1 MSNDGNQTKPLIGQK
16 IGPVSGNETE
26 VATEAEPVLRAELQ
40 AQVASL
46 PDKPGVYLMRDQAGK
61 IIYVGKAIN
70 LKNRVRS
77 YFQLRGLSPKT
88 AALVARIVSF
98 ETIVTA
104 SEIEALILE
113 CNLIKKH
120 RPHYNISL
128 RDDKTYPFIK
138 VTLNEEY
145 PRVFATRRLEKDG
158 ARYYGPYAGAGAM
171 HETISLLKKLFPL
184 RSCRVL
190 DSRRPCLEYH
200 INRCLAPCAGL
211 VDPAAYQEMV
221 KTVCL
226 FLEGRS
232 AEVEKDL
239 KQRMLAASEAMKFEQ
254 AARLRDQLAA
264 VRQVMEKQNI
274 VTGAGDQDV
283 LGLARQGRQSCV
295 QVFFVRSGKMIGRDH
310 FMLSGG
316 EDDETGEILT
326 AFVKQ
331 YYSASSF
338 IPREILLPVS
348 LPENDLLTAWL
359 SERKSGPVHL
369 LTPQRGSKRELIQL
383 AAENAAE
390 VLRQRCERDAARLGK
405 RTLGL
410 QELAD
415 RLSLPVP
422 PRRIECFDISHIQGA
437 ETVASMVV
445 FTDGEPDKSEYRRF
459 KLKTVEGSPDDF
471 ASMQEV
477 TLRRYREA
485 AEPLPDLI
493 VIDGGKGQLSSAL
506 EVIRG
511 VGLAEIPVIGL
522 AKEFEHIF
530 RENISEPLILPR
542 HSEALRMI
550 QQIRDEAHRFAVSYH
565 RKLRAKRNLVSV
577 LDHVPGI
584 GAKRR
589 QALWKHFSAIDRIRS
604 ASVEELSAA
613 PGMNRPAAE
622 AVWRFFR
629 AEFTRKP

>member
-1 MSNDGNQTKPLIGQK
+1 MNKGEDH
-16 IGPVSGNETE
+16 NEYQ
-26 VATEAEPVLRAELQ
+26 AAKAELT
-40 AQVASL
+40 AQVALL

-61 IIYVGKAIN
+61 IIYVGKAVN

-77 YFQLRGLSPKT
+77 YFQQRGLSAKT
-88 AALVARIVSF
+88 EALVARIASF

-104 SEIEALILE
+104 TEMEALILE

-120 RPHYNISL
+120 RPRYNISL

-138 VTLNEEY
+138 VTLNEAF
-145 PRVFATRRLEKDG
+145 PRVYATRRLEKDG
-158 ARYYGPYAGAGAM
+158 AKYYGPYASAGAM

-184 RSCRVL
+184 RSCR
-190 DSRRPCLEYH
+190 SMEAQRPCLEYH
-200 INRCLAPCAGL
+200 IKRCLAPCAGL
-211 VDPAAYQEMV
+211 VDQESYLAMV
-221 KTVCL
+221 RTVCL

-232 AEVEKDL
+232 ADVEKDL
-239 KQRMLAASEAMKFEQ
+239 KRRMLAASEELKFEL
-254 AARLRDQLAA
+254 AGRLRDQLAA

-283 LGLARQGRQSCV
+283 LGLARLGGQSCV
-295 QVFFVRSGKMIGRDH
+295 QVFFVRSGKMVGRDR

-316 EDDETGEILT
+316 DNETDGDILA

-331 YYSASSF
+331 YYHEAAF
-338 IPREILLPVS
+338 IAREILTPVV
-348 LPENDLLTAWL
+348 LPESELLASWL
-359 SERKSGPVHL
+359 SERKGGAVHL
-369 LTPQRGSKRELIQL
+369 LTPQRGSKRDLVQL
-383 AAENAAE
+383 AADNAVE
-390 VLRQRCERDAARLGK
+390 YLRQRNERDAVKHGK
-405 RTLGL
+405 STAAME
-410 QELAD
+410 ELAQ
-415 RLSLPVP
+415 RLSLARLPK
-422 PRRIECFDISHIQGA
+422 RIECFDISHIQGA

-445 FTDGEPDKSEYRRF
+445 FTGGEPDKAEYRRF
-459 KLKTVEGSPDDF
+459 KLRTVEGSPDDF

-511 VGLAEIPVIGL
+511 VGLSEIPVIGL

-542 HSEALRMI
+542 HSEALRLI
-550 QQIRDEAHRFAVSYH
+550 QQIRDEAHRFAVTYH

-577 LDHVPGI
+577 LDHIKGI

-589 QALWKHFSAIDRIRS
+589 QALWKHFGALEKMRA
-604 ASVEELSAA
+604 ASVEDLAAA
-613 PGMNRPAAE
+613 PGMNVTAAT
-622 AVWRFFR
+622 AVWQFFHVQ
-629 AEFTRKP
+629 EK

>member
-1 MSNDGNQTKPLIGQK
+1 MNKDEDH
-16 IGPVSGNETE
+16 NEYQ
-26 VATEAEPVLRAELQ
+26 AAKAELT
-40 AQVASL
+40 AQVALL

-61 IIYVGKAIN
+61 IIYVGKAVN

-77 YFQLRGLSPKT
+77 YFQQRGLSAKT
-88 AALVARIVSF
+88 EALVARIASF

-104 SEIEALILE
+104 TEMEALILE

-120 RPHYNISL
+120 RPRYNISL

-138 VTLNEEY
+138 VTLNEAF
-145 PRVFATRRLEKDG
+145 PRVYATRRLEKDG
-158 ARYYGPYAGAGAM
+158 AKYYGPYASAGAM
-171 HETISLLKKLFPL
+171 HETIALLKKLFPL
-184 RSCRVL
+184 RSCR
-190 DSRRPCLEYH
+190 SMEAQRPCLEYH
-200 INRCLAPCAGL
+200 IKRCLAPCAGL
-211 VDPAAYQEMV
+211 VDQESYLAMV
-221 KTVCL
+221 RTVCL

-232 AEVEKDL
+232 ADVEKDL
-239 KQRMLAASEAMKFEQ
+239 KRRMLAASEDLKFEL
-254 AARLRDQLAA
+254 AGRLRDQLAA

-283 LGLARQGRQSCV
+283 LGLARLGSQSCV
-295 QVFFVRSGKMIGRDH
+295 QVFFIRSGKMVGRDR

-316 EDDETGEILT
+316 DNETDGDILA

-331 YYSASSF
+331 YYHEAAF
-338 IPREILLPVS
+338 IAREILTPVV
-348 LPENDLLTAWL
+348 LPESELLASWL
-359 SERKSGPVHL
+359 SERKGGAVHL
-369 LTPQRGSKRELIQL
+369 LTPQRGSKRDLVQL
-383 AAENAAE
+383 AADNAVE
-390 VLRQRCERDAARLGK
+390 YLRQRNERDAVKHGK
-405 RTLGL
+405 STAAME
-410 QELAD
+410 ELAQ
-415 RLSLPVP
+415 RLSLARLPK
-422 PRRIECFDISHIQGA
+422 RIECFDISHIQGA

-445 FTDGEPDKSEYRRF
+445 FTGGEPDKAEYRRF
-459 KLKTVEGSPDDF
+459 KLRTVEGSPDDF

-511 VGLAEIPVIGL
+511 VGLSDIPVIGL

-542 HSEALRMI
+542 HSEALRLI
-550 QQIRDEAHRFAVSYH
+550 QQIRDEAHRFAVTYH

-577 LDHVPGI
+577 LDHIKGI

-589 QALWKHFSAIDRIRS
+589 QALWKHFGALEKMRA
-604 ASVEELSAA
+604 ASVEDLAAA
-613 PGMNRPAAE
+613 PGMNVTAAT
-622 AVWRFFR
+622 AVWQFFH
-629 AEFTRKP
+629 AQEK

>member
-1 MSNDGNQTKPLIGQK
+1 MNKDEDH
-16 IGPVSGNETE
+16 NEYQ
-26 VATEAEPVLRAELQ
+26 AAKAELT
-40 AQVASL
+40 AQVALL

-61 IIYVGKAIN
+61 IIYVGKAVN

-77 YFQLRGLSPKT
+77 YFQQRGLSAKT
-88 AALVARIVSF
+88 EALVARIASF

-104 SEIEALILE
+104 TEMEALILE

-120 RPHYNISL
+120 RPRYNISL

-138 VTLNEEY
+138 VTLNEAF
-145 PRVFATRRLEKDG
+145 PRVYATRRLEKDG
-158 ARYYGPYAGAGAM
+158 AKYYGPYASAGAM
-171 HETISLLKKLFPL
+171 HETIALLKKLFPL
-184 RSCRVL
+184 RSCR
-190 DSRRPCLEYH
+190 SMEAQRPCLEYH
-200 INRCLAPCAGL
+200 IKRCLAPCAGL
-211 VDPAAYQEMV
+211 VDQESYLAMV
-221 KTVCL
+221 RTVCL

-232 AEVEKDL
+232 ADVEKDL
-239 KQRMLAASEAMKFEQ
+239 KRRMLAASEDLKFEL
-254 AARLRDQLAA
+254 AGRLRDQLAA

-283 LGLARQGRQSCV
+283 LGLARLGGQSCV
-295 QVFFVRSGKMIGRDH
+295 QVFFVRSGKMVGRDR

-316 EDDETGEILT
+316 DNETDGDILA

-331 YYSASSF
+331 YYHEAAF
-338 IPREILLPVS
+338 IAREILTPVV
-348 LPENDLLTAWL
+348 LPESELLASWL
-359 SERKSGPVHL
+359 SERKGGAVHL
-369 LTPQRGSKRELIQL
+369 LTPQRGSKRDLVQL
-383 AAENAAE
+383 AADNAVE
-390 VLRQRCERDAARLGK
+390 YLRQRNERDAVKHGK
-405 RTLGL
+405 STAAME
-410 QELAD
+410 ELAQ
-415 RLSLPVP
+415 RLSLARLPK
-422 PRRIECFDISHIQGA
+422 RIECFDISHIQGA

-445 FTDGEPDKSEYRRF
+445 FTGGEPDKAEYRRF
-459 KLKTVEGSPDDF
+459 KLRTVEGSPDDF

-511 VGLAEIPVIGL
+511 VGLSDIPVIGL

-542 HSEALRMI
+542 HSEALRLI
-550 QQIRDEAHRFAVSYH
+550 QQIRDEAHRFAVTYH

-577 LDHVPGI
+577 LDHIKGI

-589 QALWKHFSAIDRIRS
+589 QALWKHFGALEKMRA
-604 ASVEELSAA
+604 ASVEDLAAA
-613 PGMNRPAAE
+613 PGMNVTAAT
-622 AVWRFFR
+622 AVWQFFHVQ
-629 AEFTRKP
+629 EK

>member
-1 MSNDGNQTKPLIGQK
+1 MNKDEDH
-16 IGPVSGNETE
+16 NEYQ
-26 VATEAEPVLRAELQ
+26 AAKAELT
-40 AQVASL
+40 AQVALL

-61 IIYVGKAIN
+61 IIYVGKAVN

-77 YFQLRGLSPKT
+77 YFQQRGLSAKT
-88 AALVARIVSF
+88 EALMARIASF

-104 SEIEALILE
+104 TEMEALILE

-120 RPHYNISL
+120 RPRYNISL

-138 VTLNEEY
+138 VTLNEAF
-145 PRVFATRRLEKDG
+145 PRVYATRRLEKDG
-158 ARYYGPYAGAGAM
+158 AKYYGPYASAGAM

-184 RSCRVL
+184 RSCRSM
-190 DSRRPCLEYH
+190 DAQRPCLEYH
-200 INRCLAPCAGL
+200 IKRCLAPCAGL
-211 VDPAAYQEMV
+211 VDQESYLAMV
-221 KTVCL
+221 RTVCL

-232 AEVEKDL
+232 ADVEKDL
-239 KQRMLAASEAMKFEQ
+239 KRRMLAASEELKFEL
-254 AARLRDQLAA
+254 AGRLRDQLAA

-283 LGLARQGRQSCV
+283 LGLARLGCQSCV
-295 QVFFVRSGKMIGRDH
+295 QVFFVRSGKMVGRDR

-316 EDDETGEILT
+316 DNETDGDILA

-331 YYSASSF
+331 YYHEAAF
-338 IPREILLPVS
+338 IAREILTPVV
-348 LPENDLLTAWL
+348 LPESELLASWL
-359 SERKSGPVHL
+359 SERKGGAVHL
-369 LTPQRGSKRELIQL
+369 LTPQRGSKRDLVQL
-383 AAENAAE
+383 AADNAVE
-390 VLRQRCERDAARLGK
+390 YLRQRNERDAVKHGK
-405 RTLGL
+405 STAAME
-410 QELAD
+410 ELAQ
-415 RLSLPVP
+415 RLSLARLPK
-422 PRRIECFDISHIQGA
+422 RIECFDISHIQGA

-445 FTDGEPDKSEYRRF
+445 FTGGEPDKAEYRRF
-459 KLKTVEGSPDDF
+459 KLRTVEGSPDDF

-511 VGLAEIPVIGL
+511 VGLSDIPVIGL

-542 HSEALRMI
+542 HSEALRLI
-550 QQIRDEAHRFAVSYH
+550 QQIRDEAHRFAVTYH

-577 LDHVPGI
+577 LDHIKGI

-589 QALWKHFSAIDRIRS
+589 QALWKHFGALEKMRA
-604 ASVEELSAA
+604 ASVEDLAAA
-613 PGMNRPAAE
+613 PGMNVTAAT
-622 AVWRFFR
+622 AVWQFFHVQ
-629 AEFTRKP
+629 EK

>member
-1 MSNDGNQTKPLIGQK
+1 MNKGEDR
-16 IGPVSGNETE
+16 NEYQ
-26 VATEAEPVLRAELQ
+26 AAKAELT
-40 AQVASL
+40 AQVALL

-61 IIYVGKAIN
+61 IIYVGKAVN

-77 YFQLRGLSPKT
+77 YFQQRGLSAKT
-88 AALVARIVSF
+88 EALVARIASF

-104 SEIEALILE
+104 TEMEALILE

-120 RPHYNISL
+120 RPRYNISL

-138 VTLNEEY
+138 VTLNEAF
-145 PRVFATRRLEKDG
+145 PRVYATRRLEKDG
-158 ARYYGPYAGAGAM
+158 AKYYGPYASAGAM
-171 HETISLLKKLFPL
+171 HETIALLKKLFPL
-184 RSCRVL
+184 RSCR
-190 DSRRPCLEYH
+190 SMEAQRPCLEYH
-200 INRCLAPCAGL
+200 IKRCLAPCAGL
-211 VDPAAYQEMV
+211 VDQESYLAMV
-221 KTVCL
+221 RTVCL

-232 AEVEKDL
+232 ADVEKDL
-239 KQRMLAASEAMKFEQ
+239 KRRMLAASEDLKFEL
-254 AARLRDQLAA
+254 AGRLRDQLAA

-283 LGLARQGRQSCV
+283 LGLARLGGQSCV
-295 QVFFVRSGKMIGRDH
+295 QVFFVRSGKMVGRDR

-316 EDDETGEILT
+316 DNETDGDILA

-331 YYSASSF
+331 YYHEAAF
-338 IPREILLPVS
+338 IAREILTPVV
-348 LPENDLLTAWL
+348 LPESELLASWL
-359 SERKSGPVHL
+359 SERKGGAVHL
-369 LTPQRGSKRELIQL
+369 LTPQRGSKRDLVQL
-383 AAENAAE
+383 AADNAVE
-390 VLRQRCERDAARLGK
+390 YLRQRNERDAVKHGK
-405 RTLGL
+405 STAAME
-410 QELAD
+410 ELAQ
-415 RLSLPVP
+415 RLSLARLPK
-422 PRRIECFDISHIQGA
+422 RIECFDISHIQGA

-445 FTDGEPDKSEYRRF
+445 FTGGEPDKAEYRRF
-459 KLKTVEGSPDDF
+459 KLRTVEGSPDDF

-511 VGLAEIPVIGL
+511 VGLSDIPVIGL

-542 HSEALRMI
+542 HSEALRLI
-550 QQIRDEAHRFAVSYH
+550 QQIRDEAHRFAVTYH

-577 LDHVPGI
+577 LDHIKGI

-589 QALWKHFSAIDRIRS
+589 QALWKHFGALEKMRA
-604 ASVEELSAA
+604 ASVEDLAAA
-613 PGMNRPAAE
+613 PGMNVTAAT
-622 AVWRFFR
+622 AVWQFFHVQ
-629 AEFTRKP
+629 EK

>member
-1 MSNDGNQTKPLIGQK
+1 MNKDEDH
-16 IGPVSGNETE
+16 NEYQ
-26 VATEAEPVLRAELQ
+26 AAKAELT
-40 AQVASL
+40 AQVALL

-61 IIYVGKAIN
+61 IIYVGKAVN

-77 YFQLRGLSPKT
+77 YFQQRGLSAKT
-88 AALVARIVSF
+88 EALVARIASF

-104 SEIEALILE
+104 TEMEALILE

-120 RPHYNISL
+120 RPRYNISL

-138 VTLNEEY
+138 VTLNEAF
-145 PRVFATRRLEKDG
+145 PRVYATRRLEKDG
-158 ARYYGPYAGAGAM
+158 AKYYGPYASAGAM
-171 HETISLLKKLFPL
+171 HETIALLKKLFPL
-184 RSCRVL
+184 RSCR
-190 DSRRPCLEYH
+190 SMEAQRPCLEYH
-200 INRCLAPCAGL
+200 IKRCLAPCAGL
-211 VDPAAYQEMV
+211 VDQESYLAMV
-221 KTVCL
+221 RTVCL

-232 AEVEKDL
+232 ADVEKDL
-239 KQRMLAASEAMKFEQ
+239 KRRMLAASEELKFEL
-254 AARLRDQLAA
+254 AGRLRDQLAA

-283 LGLARQGRQSCV
+283 LGLARLGGQSCV
-295 QVFFVRSGKMIGRDH
+295 QVFFVRSGKMVGRDR

-316 EDDETGEILT
+316 DNETDGDILA

-331 YYSASSF
+331 YYHEAAF
-338 IPREILLPVS
+338 IAREILTPVV
-348 LPENDLLTAWL
+348 LPESELLASWL
-359 SERKSGPVHL
+359 SERKGGAVHL
-369 LTPQRGSKRELIQL
+369 LTPQRGSKRDLVQL
-383 AAENAAE
+383 AADNAVE
-390 VLRQRCERDAARLGK
+390 YLRQRNERDAVKHGK
-405 RTLGL
+405 STAAME
-410 QELAD
+410 ELAQ
-415 RLSLPVP
+415 RLSLARLPK
-422 PRRIECFDISHIQGA
+422 RIECFDISHIQGA

-445 FTDGEPDKSEYRRF
+445 FTGGEPDKAEYRRF
-459 KLKTVEGSPDDF
+459 KLRTVEGSPDDF

-511 VGLAEIPVIGL
+511 VGLSDIPVIGL

-542 HSEALRMI
+542 HSEALRLI
-550 QQIRDEAHRFAVSYH
+550 QQIRDEAHRFAVTYH

-577 LDHVPGI
+577 LDHIKGI

-589 QALWKHFSAIDRIRS
+589 QALWKHFGALEKMRA
-604 ASVEELSAA
+604 ASVEDLAAA
-613 PGMNRPAAE
+613 PGMNVTAAT
-622 AVWRFFR
+622 AVWQFFHVQ
-629 AEFTRKP
+629 EK

>member
-1 MSNDGNQTKPLIGQK
+1 MNKDEDH
-16 IGPVSGNETE
+16 NEYQ
-26 VATEAEPVLRAELQ
+26 AAKAELT
-40 AQVASL
+40 AQVALL

-61 IIYVGKAIN
+61 IIYVGKAVN

-77 YFQLRGLSPKT
+77 YFQQRGLSAKT
-88 AALVARIVSF
+88 EALVARIASF

-104 SEIEALILE
+104 TEMEALILE

-120 RPHYNISL
+120 RPRYNISL

-138 VTLNEEY
+138 VTLNEAF
-145 PRVFATRRLEKDG
+145 PRVYATRRLEKDG
-158 ARYYGPYAGAGAM
+158 AKYYGPYASAGAM
-171 HETISLLKKLFPL
+171 HETIALLKKLFPL
-184 RSCRVL
+184 RSCRSM
-190 DSRRPCLEYH
+190 DAQRPCLEYH
-200 INRCLAPCAGL
+200 IKRCLAPCAGL
-211 VDPAAYQEMV
+211 VDQESYLAMV
-221 KTVCL
+221 RTVCL

-232 AEVEKDL
+232 ADVEKDL
-239 KQRMLAASEAMKFEQ
+239 KRRMLAASEELKFEL
-254 AARLRDQLAA
+254 AGRLRDQLAA

-283 LGLARQGRQSCV
+283 LGLARLGGQSCV
-295 QVFFVRSGKMIGRDH
+295 QVFFVRSGKMVGRDR

-316 EDDETGEILT
+316 DNETDGDILA

-331 YYSASSF
+331 YYHEAAF
-338 IPREILLPVS
+338 IAREILTPLP
-348 LPENDLLTAWL
+348 LPESELLATWL
-359 SERKSGPVHL
+359 SERKSGAVHL
-369 LTPQRGSKRELIQL
+369 LTPQRGSKRDLVQL
-383 AAENAAE
+383 AADNAVE
-390 VLRQRCERDAARLGK
+390 YLRQRNERDAVKHGK
-405 RTLGL
+405 STAAME
-410 QELAD
+410 ELAQ
-415 RLSLPVP
+415 RLSLARLPK
-422 PRRIECFDISHIQGA
+422 RIECFDISHIQGA

-445 FTDGEPDKSEYRRF
+445 FTGGEPDKAEYRRF
-459 KLKTVEGSPDDF
+459 KLRTVEGSPDDF

-511 VGLAEIPVIGL
+511 VGLSDIPVIGL

-542 HSEALRMI
+542 HSEALRLI
-550 QQIRDEAHRFAVSYH
+550 QQIRDEAHRFAVTYH

-577 LDHVPGI
+577 LDHIKGI

-589 QALWKHFSAIDRIRS
+589 QALWKHFGALEKMRA
-604 ASVEELSAA
+604 ASVEDLAAA
-613 PGMNRPAAE
+613 PGMNVTAAT
-622 AVWRFFR
+622 AVWQFFHVQ
-629 AEFTRKP
+629 EK

>member
-1 MSNDGNQTKPLIGQK
+1 MNKGEDH
-16 IGPVSGNETE
+16 NEYQ
-26 VATEAEPVLRAELQ
+26 VAKAELA
-40 AQVASL
+40 AQVALL

-61 IIYVGKAIN
+61 IIYVGKAVN

-77 YFQLRGLSPKT
+77 YFQQRGLSVKT
-88 AALVARIVSF
+88 EALVARIASF

-104 SEIEALILE
+104 TEMEALILE

-120 RPHYNISL
+120 RPRYNISL

-138 VTLNEEY
+138 VTLNEAF
-145 PRVFATRRLEKDG
+145 PRVYATRRLEKDG
-158 ARYYGPYAGAGAM
+158 AKYYGPYASAGAM
-171 HETISLLKKLFPL
+171 HETIALLKKLFPL
-184 RSCRVL
+184 RSCRSM
-190 DSRRPCLEYH
+190 DAQRPCLEYH
-200 INRCLAPCAGL
+200 IKRCLAPCAGL
-211 VDPAAYQEMV
+211 VDQESYLAMV
-221 KTVCL
+221 RTVCL

-232 AEVEKDL
+232 ADVEKDL
-239 KQRMLAASEAMKFEQ
+239 KRRMLAASEELKFEL
-254 AARLRDQLAA
+254 AGRLRDQLAA

-283 LGLARQGRQSCV
+283 LGLARLGGQSCV
-295 QVFFVRSGKMIGRDH
+295 QVFFVRSGKMVGRDR

-316 EDDETGEILT
+316 DNETDGDILA

-331 YYSASSF
+331 YYHEAAF
-338 IPREILLPVS
+338 IAREILTPVV
-348 LPENDLLTAWL
+348 LPESELLASWL
-359 SERKSGPVHL
+359 SERKGGAVHL
-369 LTPQRGSKRELIQL
+369 LTPQRGSKRDLVQL
-383 AAENAAE
+383 AADNAVE
-390 VLRQRCERDAARLGK
+390 YLRQRNERDAVKHGK
-405 RTLGL
+405 STAAME
-410 QELAD
+410 ELAQ
-415 RLSLPVP
+415 RLSLARLPK
-422 PRRIECFDISHIQGA
+422 RIECFDISHIQGA

-445 FTDGEPDKSEYRRF
+445 FTGGEPDKAEYRRF
-459 KLKTVEGSPDDF
+459 KLRTVEGSPDDF

-511 VGLAEIPVIGL
+511 VGLSDIPVIGL

-542 HSEALRMI
+542 HSEALRLI
-550 QQIRDEAHRFAVSYH
+550 QQIRDEAHRFAVTYH

-577 LDHVPGI
+577 LDHIKGI

-589 QALWKHFSAIDRIRS
+589 QALWKHFGALEKMRA
-604 ASVEELSAA
+604 ASVEDLAAA
-613 PGMNRPAAE
+613 PGMNVTAAT
-622 AVWRFFR
+622 AVWQFFH
-629 AEFTRKP
+629 AQEK

>member
-1 MSNDGNQTKPLIGQK
+1 MNKDEDH
-16 IGPVSGNETE
+16 NEYQ
-26 VATEAEPVLRAELQ
+26 VAKAELA
-40 AQVASL
+40 AQVALL

-61 IIYVGKAIN
+61 IIYVGKAVN

-77 YFQLRGLSPKT
+77 YFRQRGLSAKT
-88 AALVARIVSF
+88 EALVARIASF

-104 SEIEALILE
+104 TEMEALILE

-120 RPHYNISL
+120 RPRYNISL

-138 VTLNEEY
+138 VTLNEAF
-145 PRVFATRRLEKDG
+145 PRVYATRRLEKDG
-158 ARYYGPYAGAGAM
+158 AKYYGPYASAGAM

-184 RSCRVL
+184 RSCRSM
-190 DSRRPCLEYH
+190 DAQRPCLEYH
-200 INRCLAPCAGL
+200 IKRCLAPCAGL
-211 VDPAAYQEMV
+211 VDQESYLAMV
-221 KTVCL
+221 RTVCL

-232 AEVEKDL
+232 ADVEKDL
-239 KQRMLAASEAMKFEQ
+239 KRRMLAASEDLKFEL
-254 AARLRDQLAA
+254 AGRLRDQLAA

-283 LGLARQGRQSCV
+283 LGLARLGGQSCV
-295 QVFFVRSGKMIGRDH
+295 QVFFVRSGKMVGRDR

-316 EDDETGEILT
+316 DNETDGDILA

-331 YYSASSF
+331 YYHEAAF
-338 IPREILLPVS
+338 IAREILTPVV
-348 LPENDLLTAWL
+348 LPESELLASWL
-359 SERKSGPVHL
+359 SERKGGAVHL
-369 LTPQRGSKRELIQL
+369 LTPQRGSKRDLVQL
-383 AAENAAE
+383 AADNAVE
-390 VLRQRCERDAARLGK
+390 YLRQRNERDAVKHGK
-405 RTLGL
+405 STAAME
-410 QELAD
+410 ELAQ
-415 RLSLPVP
+415 RLSLARLPK
-422 PRRIECFDISHIQGA
+422 RIECFDISHIQGA

-445 FTDGEPDKSEYRRF
+445 FTGGEPDKAEYRRF
-459 KLKTVEGSPDDF
+459 KLRTVEGSPDDF

-511 VGLAEIPVIGL
+511 VGLSDIPVIGL

-542 HSEALRMI
+542 HSEALRLI
-550 QQIRDEAHRFAVSYH
+550 QQIRDEAHRFAVTYH

-577 LDHVPGI
+577 LDHIKGI

-589 QALWKHFSAIDRIRS
+589 QALWKHFGALEKMRA
-604 ASVEELSAA
+604 ASVEDLAAA
-613 PGMNRPAAE
+613 PGMNVTAAT
-622 AVWRFFR
+622 AVWQFFHVQ
-629 AEFTRKP
+629 EK

>member
-1 MSNDGNQTKPLIGQK
+1 MNKDEDH
-16 IGPVSGNETE
+16 NEYQ
-26 VATEAEPVLRAELQ
+26 AAKAELT
-40 AQVASL
+40 AQVALL

-61 IIYVGKAIN
+61 IIYVGKAVN

-77 YFQLRGLSPKT
+77 YFQQRGLSAKT
-88 AALVARIVSF
+88 EALVARIASF

-104 SEIEALILE
+104 TEMEALILE

-120 RPHYNISL
+120 RPRYNISL

-138 VTLNEEY
+138 VTLNEAF
-145 PRVFATRRLEKDG
+145 PRVYATRRLEKDG
-158 ARYYGPYAGAGAM
+158 AKYYGPYASAGAM

-184 RSCRVL
+184 RSCRSM
-190 DSRRPCLEYH
+190 DAQRPCLEYH
-200 INRCLAPCAGL
+200 IKRCLAPCAGL
-211 VDPAAYQEMV
+211 VDQESYLAMV
-221 KTVCL
+221 RTVCL

-232 AEVEKDL
+232 ADVEKDL
-239 KQRMLAASEAMKFEQ
+239 KRRMLAASEDLKFEL
-254 AARLRDQLAA
+254 AGRLRDQLAA

-283 LGLARQGRQSCV
+283 LGLARLGGQSCV
-295 QVFFVRSGKMIGRDH
+295 QVFFVRSGKMVGRDR

-316 EDDETGEILT
+316 DNETDGDILA

-331 YYSASSF
+331 YYHEAAF
-338 IPREILLPVS
+338 IAREILTPLP
-348 LPENDLLTAWL
+348 LPESELLAAWL
-359 SERKSGPVHL
+359 SERKSGAVHL
-369 LTPQRGSKRELIQL
+369 LTPQRGSKRDLVQL
-383 AAENAAE
+383 AADNAVE
-390 VLRQRCERDAARLGK
+390 YLRQRNERDAVKHGK
-405 RTLGL
+405 STAAME
-410 QELAD
+410 ELAQ
-415 RLSLPVP
+415 RLSLARLPK
-422 PRRIECFDISHIQGA
+422 RIECFDISHIQGA

-445 FTDGEPDKSEYRRF
+445 FTGGEPDKAEYRRF
-459 KLKTVEGSPDDF
+459 KLRTVEGSPDDF

-511 VGLAEIPVIGL
+511 VGLSDIPVIGL

-542 HSEALRMI
+542 HSEALRLI
-550 QQIRDEAHRFAVSYH
+550 QQIRDEAHRFAVTYH

-577 LDHVPGI
+577 LDHIKGI

-589 QALWKHFSAIDRIRS
+589 QALWKHFGALEKMRA
-604 ASVEELSAA
+604 ASVEDLAAA
-613 PGMNRPAAE
+613 PGMNVTAAT
-622 AVWRFFR
+622 AVWQFFH
-629 AEFTRKP
+629 AQEK

>member
-1 MSNDGNQTKPLIGQK
+1 MNKDEDH
-16 IGPVSGNETE
+16 NEYQ
-26 VATEAEPVLRAELQ
+26 AAKAELT
-40 AQVASL
+40 AQVALL

-61 IIYVGKAIN
+61 IIYVGKAVN

-77 YFQLRGLSPKT
+77 YFQQRGLSAKT
-88 AALVARIVSF
+88 EALVARIASF

-104 SEIEALILE
+104 TEMEALILE

-120 RPHYNISL
+120 RPRYNISL

-138 VTLNEEY
+138 VTLNEAF
-145 PRVFATRRLEKDG
+145 PRVYATRRLEKDG
-158 ARYYGPYAGAGAM
+158 AKYYGPYASAGAM

-184 RSCRVL
+184 RSCRSM
-190 DSRRPCLEYH
+190 DAQRPCLEYH
-200 INRCLAPCAGL
+200 IKRCLAPCAGL
-211 VDPAAYQEMV
+211 VDQESYLAMV
-221 KTVCL
+221 RTVCL

-232 AEVEKDL
+232 ADVEKDL
-239 KQRMLAASEAMKFEQ
+239 KRRMLAASEELKFEL
-254 AARLRDQLAA
+254 AGRLRDQLAA

-283 LGLARQGRQSCV
+283 LGLARLGGQSCV
-295 QVFFVRSGKMIGRDH
+295 QVFFVRSGKMVGRDR

-316 EDDETGEILT
+316 DNETDGDILA

-331 YYSASSF
+331 YYHEAAF
-338 IPREILLPVS
+338 IAREILTPVV
-348 LPENDLLTAWL
+348 LPESELLASWL
-359 SERKSGPVHL
+359 SERKGGAVHL
-369 LTPQRGSKRELIQL
+369 LTPQRGSKRDLVQL
-383 AAENAAE
+383 AADNAVE
-390 VLRQRCERDAARLGK
+390 YLRQRNERDAVKHGK
-405 RTLGL
+405 STAAME
-410 QELAD
+410 ELAQ
-415 RLSLPVP
+415 RLSLSRLPK
-422 PRRIECFDISHIQGA
+422 RIECFDISHIQGA

-445 FTDGEPDKSEYRRF
+445 FTGGEPDKAEYRRF
-459 KLKTVEGSPDDF
+459 KLRTVEGSPDDF

-511 VGLAEIPVIGL
+511 VGLSDIPVIGL

-542 HSEALRMI
+542 HSEALRLI
-550 QQIRDEAHRFAVSYH
+550 QQIRDEAHRFAVTYH

-577 LDHVPGI
+577 LDHIKGI

-589 QALWKHFSAIDRIRS
+589 QALWKHFGALEKMRA
-604 ASVEELSAA
+604 ASVEDLAAA
-613 PGMNRPAAE
+613 PGMNVTAAT
-622 AVWRFFR
+622 AVWQFFHVQ
-629 AEFTRKP
+629 EK

>member
-1 MSNDGNQTKPLIGQK
+1 MSMDEK
-16 IGPVSGNETE
+16 SGSGIEIRE
-26 VATEAEPVLRAELQ
+26 ELL
-40 AQVASL
+40 AQVALL
-46 PDKPGVYLMRDQAGK
+46 PDKPGVYLMRDQVGK

-77 YFQLRGLSPKT
+77 YFQLRGQSPKT
-88 AALVARIVSF
+88 EALVARIQTF

-104 SEIEALILE
+104 SEMEALILE

-120 RPHYNISL
+120 RPRYNISL

-138 VTLNEEY
+138 VTWNEEY
-145 PRVFATRRLEKDG
+145 PRVYATRRVEKDG
-158 ARYYGPYAGAGAM
+158 AKYYGPYASAGAM
-171 HETISLLKKLFPL
+171 HETLALLKRLFPL
-184 RSCRVL
+184 RSCRSM
-190 DSRRPCLEYH
+190 DARRPCLEFH

-211 VDPAAYQEMV
+211 VEVATYREMV
-221 KTVCL
+221 QTVCL

-232 AEVEKDL
+232 TDVEKDL
-239 KQRMLAASEAMKFEQ
+239 KRRMLLASEEMKFEL

-264 VRQVMEKQNI
+264 VRQVTEKQNI

-283 LGLARQGRQSCV
+283 LGLARLGSQTCV
-295 QVFFVRSGKMIGRDH
+295 QVFFVRSGKMVGRDR

-316 EDDETGEILT
+316 GEAESEGEILA

-331 YYSASSF
+331 YYNESSF
-338 IPREILLPVS
+338 VPREILTPVL
-348 LPENDLLTAWL
+348 LPETELLSAWL
-359 SERKSGPVHL
+359 SERKAGAVHL
-369 LTPQRGSKRELIQL
+369 LTPQRGTKRELVQL
-383 AAENAAE
+383 AGENAVEA
-390 VLRQRCERDAARLGK
+390 LRQRSERDAALEGK
-405 RTLGL
+405 RSAAL
-410 QELAD
+410 QELAEKLGLD
-415 RLSLPVP
+415 TL

-445 FTDGEPDKSEYRRF
+445 LTDGEPDKSEYRRF

-485 AEPLPDLI
+485 KEPLPDLI

-530 RENISEPLILPR
+530 RENISEPLVLPR
-542 HSEALRMI
+542 HSEALRLV

-577 LDHVPGI
+577 LDHVRGI
-584 GAKRR
+584 GTKRR
-589 QALWKHFSAIDRIRS
+589 QALWKHFGTIERIRT
-604 ASVEELSAA
+604 ASVEELTAA
-613 PGMNRPAAE
+613 PGMNLPAAQ
-622 AVWRFFR
+622 AVFRFFR
-629 AEFTRKP
+629 PEGT

>member
-1 MSNDGNQTKPLIGQK
+1 MNKDEDH
-16 IGPVSGNETE
+16 NEYQ
-26 VATEAEPVLRAELQ
+26 AAKAELT
-40 AQVASL
+40 AQVALL

-61 IIYVGKAIN
+61 IIYVGKAVN

-77 YFQLRGLSPKT
+77 YFQQRGLSVKT
-88 AALVARIVSF
+88 EALVARIASF

-104 SEIEALILE
+104 TEMEALILE

-120 RPHYNISL
+120 RPRYNISL

-138 VTLNEEY
+138 VTLNEAF
-145 PRVFATRRLEKDG
+145 PRVYATRRLEKDG
-158 ARYYGPYAGAGAM
+158 AKYYGPYASAGAM
-171 HETISLLKKLFPL
+171 HETIALLKKLFPL
-184 RSCRVL
+184 RSCRSM
-190 DSRRPCLEYH
+190 DAQRPCLEYH
-200 INRCLAPCAGL
+200 IKRCLAPCAGL
-211 VDPAAYQEMV
+211 VDQESYLAMV
-221 KTVCL
+221 RTVCL

-232 AEVEKDL
+232 ADVEKDL
-239 KQRMLAASEAMKFEQ
+239 KRRMLAASEDLKFEL
-254 AARLRDQLAA
+254 AGRLRDQLAA

-283 LGLARQGRQSCV
+283 LGLARLGGQSCV
-295 QVFFVRSGKMIGRDH
+295 QVFFVRSGKMVGRDR

-316 EDDETGEILT
+316 DNETDGDILA

-331 YYSASSF
+331 YYHEAAF
-338 IPREILLPVS
+338 IAREILTPLP
-348 LPENDLLTAWL
+348 LPESELLATWL
-359 SERKSGPVHL
+359 SERKSGAVHL
-369 LTPQRGSKRELIQL
+369 LTPQRGSKRDLVQL
-383 AAENAAE
+383 AADNAVE
-390 VLRQRCERDAARLGK
+390 YLRQRNERDAVKHGK
-405 RTLGL
+405 STAAME
-410 QELAD
+410 ELAQ
-415 RLSLPVP
+415 RLSLARLPK
-422 PRRIECFDISHIQGA
+422 RIECFDISHIQGA

-445 FTDGEPDKSEYRRF
+445 FTGGEPDKAEYRRF
-459 KLKTVEGSPDDF
+459 KLRTVEGSPDDF

-511 VGLAEIPVIGL
+511 VGLSDIPVIGL

-542 HSEALRMI
+542 HSEALRLI
-550 QQIRDEAHRFAVSYH
+550 QQIRDEAHRFAVTYH

-577 LDHVPGI
+577 LDHIKGI

-589 QALWKHFSAIDRIRS
+589 QALWKHFGALEKMRA
-604 ASVEELSAA
+604 ASVEDLAAA
-613 PGMNRPAAE
+613 PGMNVTAAT
-622 AVWRFFR
+622 AVWQFFHVQ
-629 AEFTRKP
+629 EK

>member
-1 MSNDGNQTKPLIGQK
+1 MNKDEDH
-16 IGPVSGNETE
+16 NEYQ
-26 VATEAEPVLRAELQ
+26 AAKAELT
-40 AQVASL
+40 AQVALL

-61 IIYVGKAIN
+61 IIYVGKAVN

-77 YFQLRGLSPKT
+77 YFQQRGLSAKT
-88 AALVARIVSF
+88 EALVARIASF

-104 SEIEALILE
+104 TEMEALILE

-120 RPHYNISL
+120 RPRYNISL

-138 VTLNEEY
+138 VTLNEAF
-145 PRVFATRRLEKDG
+145 PRVYATRRLEKDG
-158 ARYYGPYAGAGAM
+158 AKYYGPYASAGAM

-184 RSCRVL
+184 RSCRSM
-190 DSRRPCLEYH
+190 DAQRPCLEYH
-200 INRCLAPCAGL
+200 IKRCLAPCAGL
-211 VDPAAYQEMV
+211 VDQESYLAMV
-221 KTVCL
+221 RTVCL

-232 AEVEKDL
+232 ADVEKDL
-239 KQRMLAASEAMKFEQ
+239 KRRMLAASEDLKFEL
-254 AARLRDQLAA
+254 AGRLRDQLAA

-283 LGLARQGRQSCV
+283 LGLARLGGQSCV
-295 QVFFVRSGKMIGRDH
+295 QVFFVRSGKMVGRDR

-316 EDDETGEILT
+316 DNETDGDILA

-331 YYSASSF
+331 YYHEAAF
-338 IPREILLPVS
+338 IAREILTPVV
-348 LPENDLLTAWL
+348 LPESELLASWL
-359 SERKSGPVHL
+359 SERKGGAVHL
-369 LTPQRGSKRELIQL
+369 LTPQRGSKRDLVQL
-383 AAENAAE
+383 AADNAVE
-390 VLRQRCERDAARLGK
+390 YLRQRNERDAVKHGK
-405 RTLGL
+405 STAAME
-410 QELAD
+410 ELAQ
-415 RLSLPVP
+415 RLSLARLPK
-422 PRRIECFDISHIQGA
+422 RIECFDISHIQGA

-445 FTDGEPDKSEYRRF
+445 FTGGEPDKAEYRRF
-459 KLKTVEGSPDDF
+459 KLRTVEGSPDDF

-511 VGLAEIPVIGL
+511 VGLSDIPVIGL

-542 HSEALRMI
+542 HSEALRLI
-550 QQIRDEAHRFAVSYH
+550 QQIRDEAHRFAVTYH

-577 LDHVPGI
+577 LDHIKGI

-589 QALWKHFSAIDRIRS
+589 QALWKHFGALEKMRA
-604 ASVEELSAA
+604 ASVEDLAAA
-613 PGMNRPAAE
+613 PGMNVTAAT
-622 AVWRFFR
+622 AVWQFFHVQ
-629 AEFTRKP
+629 EK

>member
-1 MSNDGNQTKPLIGQK
+1 MNKDEDH
-16 IGPVSGNETE
+16 NEYQ
-26 VATEAEPVLRAELQ
+26 AAKAELT
-40 AQVASL
+40 AQVALL

-61 IIYVGKAIN
+61 IIYVGKAVN

-77 YFQLRGLSPKT
+77 YFQQRGLSAKT
-88 AALVARIVSF
+88 EALVARIASF

-104 SEIEALILE
+104 TEMEALILE

-120 RPHYNISL
+120 RPRYNISL

-138 VTLNEEY
+138 VTLNEAF
-145 PRVFATRRLEKDG
+145 PRVYATRRLEKDG
-158 ARYYGPYAGAGAM
+158 AKYYGPYASAGAM

-184 RSCRVL
+184 RSCRSM
-190 DSRRPCLEYH
+190 DAQRPCLEYH
-200 INRCLAPCAGL
+200 IKRCLAPCAGL
-211 VDPAAYQEMV
+211 VDQESYLAMV
-221 KTVCL
+221 RTVCL

-232 AEVEKDL
+232 ADVEKDL
-239 KQRMLAASEAMKFEQ
+239 KRRMLAASEELKFEL
-254 AARLRDQLAA
+254 AGRLRDQLAA

-283 LGLARQGRQSCV
+283 LGLARLGGQSCV
-295 QVFFVRSGKMIGRDH
+295 QVFFVRSGKMVGRDR

-316 EDDETGEILT
+316 DNETDGDILA

-331 YYSASSF
+331 YYHEAAF
-338 IPREILLPVS
+338 IAREILTPVV
-348 LPENDLLTAWL
+348 LPESELLASWL
-359 SERKSGPVHL
+359 SERKGGAVHL
-369 LTPQRGSKRELIQL
+369 LTPQRGSKRDLVQL
-383 AAENAAE
+383 AADNAVE
-390 VLRQRCERDAARLGK
+390 YLRQRNERDAVKHGK
-405 RTLGL
+405 STAAME
-410 QELAD
+410 ELAQ
-415 RLSLPVP
+415 RLSLARLPK
-422 PRRIECFDISHIQGA
+422 RIECFDISHIQGA

-445 FTDGEPDKSEYRRF
+445 FTGGEPDKAEYRRF
-459 KLKTVEGSPDDF
+459 KLRTVEGSPDDF

-511 VGLAEIPVIGL
+511 VGLSDIPVIGL

-542 HSEALRMI
+542 HSEALRLI
-550 QQIRDEAHRFAVSYH
+550 QQIRDEAHRFAVTYH

-577 LDHVPGI
+577 LDHIKGI

-589 QALWKHFSAIDRIRS
+589 QALWKHFGALEKMRA
-604 ASVEELSAA
+604 ASVEDLAAA
-613 PGMNRPAAE
+613 PGMNVTAAT
-622 AVWRFFR
+622 AVWQFFHVQ
-629 AEFTRKP
+629 EK

>member
-1 MSNDGNQTKPLIGQK
+1 MNKDEDH
-16 IGPVSGNETE
+16 NEYQ
-26 VATEAEPVLRAELQ
+26 VAKAELA
-40 AQVASL
+40 AQVALL

-61 IIYVGKAIN
+61 IIYVGKAVN

-77 YFQLRGLSPKT
+77 YFQQRGLSAKT
-88 AALVARIVSF
+88 EALVARIASF

-104 SEIEALILE
+104 TEMEALILE

-120 RPHYNISL
+120 RPRYNISL

-138 VTLNEEY
+138 VTLNEAF
-145 PRVFATRRLEKDG
+145 PRVYATRRLEKDG
-158 ARYYGPYAGAGAM
+158 AKYYGPYASAGAM
-171 HETISLLKKLFPL
+171 HETIALLKKLFPL
-184 RSCRVL
+184 RSCRSM
-190 DSRRPCLEYH
+190 DAQRPCLEYH
-200 INRCLAPCAGL
+200 IKRCLAPCAGL
-211 VDPAAYQEMV
+211 VDQESYLAMV
-221 KTVCL
+221 RTVCL

-232 AEVEKDL
+232 ADVEKDL
-239 KQRMLAASEAMKFEQ
+239 KRRMLAASEELKFEL
-254 AARLRDQLAA
+254 AGRLRDQLAA

-283 LGLARQGRQSCV
+283 LGLARLGGQSCV
-295 QVFFVRSGKMIGRDH
+295 QVFFVRSGKMVGRDR

-316 EDDETGEILT
+316 DNETDGDILA

-331 YYSASSF
+331 YYHEAAF
-338 IPREILLPVS
+338 IAREILTPLP
-348 LPENDLLTAWL
+348 LPESELLAAWL
-359 SERKSGPVHL
+359 SERKSGAVHL
-369 LTPQRGSKRELIQL
+369 LTPQRGSKRELVQL
-383 AAENAAE
+383 AADNAAE
-390 VLRQRCERDAARLGK
+390 YLRQRNERDAVKHGK
-405 RTLGL
+405 STAAME
-410 QELAD
+410 ELAQ
-415 RLSLPVP
+415 RLSLARLPK
-422 PRRIECFDISHIQGA
+422 RIECFDISHIQGA

-445 FTDGEPDKSEYRRF
+445 FTGGEPDKAEYRRF
-459 KLKTVEGSPDDF
+459 KLRTVEGSPDDF

-511 VGLAEIPVIGL
+511 VGLSDIPVIGL

-542 HSEALRMI
+542 HSEALRLI
-550 QQIRDEAHRFAVSYH
+550 QQIRDEAHRFAVTYH

-577 LDHVPGI
+577 LDHIKGI

-589 QALWKHFSAIDRIRS
+589 QALWKHFGALEKMRA
-604 ASVEELSAA
+604 ASVEDLAAA
-613 PGMNRPAAE
+613 PGMNVTAAT
-622 AVWRFFR
+622 AVWQFFHVQ
-629 AEFTRKP
+629 EK